1 MRKFLIITATA
12 LICTLAAGQ
21 SQGPE
26 NESTVPIRTK
36 EDNNTSMHRAPS
48 LNPLVFEC
56 CVLHGQEVALLA
68 ASRDCEANV
77 EVCNFTTGH
86 TEDYDTVLSTSPLI
100 IPLFGDGQYSIT
112 ITLTSGQIY
121 EGEFEL

>member
-1 MRKFLIITATA
+1 MV
-12 LICTLAAGQ
+12 LAAFALLL
-21 SQGPE
+21 SAASKTE
-26 NESTVPIRTK
+26 LSKDDDEIVIKEKLPI
-36 EDNNTSMHRAPS
+36 DGHLHRAPS

-56 CVLHGQEVALLA
+56 CVMHGQEVALLA
-68 ASRDCEANV
+68 ASRDCEANM
-77 EVCNFTTGH
+77 EVRNFTTGH
-86 TEDYDTVLSTSPLI
+86 TEDYDTVLSTSPLL